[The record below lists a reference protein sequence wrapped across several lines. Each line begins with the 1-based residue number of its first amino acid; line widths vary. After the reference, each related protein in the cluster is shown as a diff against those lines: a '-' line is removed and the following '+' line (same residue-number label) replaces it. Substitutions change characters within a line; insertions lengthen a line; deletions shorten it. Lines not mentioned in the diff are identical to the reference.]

1 MRPITLLVAVLLLLG
16 APVRGEDFTQYKTAD
31 ELWGRVQDL
40 GHQTPPPER
49 AKYIDYLEM
58 LRGALLGFENRYP
71 SDPRHWDAKL
81 MRVRVEA
88 TRARVEN
95 RPPNMDALFGV
106 VKEIA
111 AAPDASAATKR
122 TARYISVVAQMQ
134 ALESADSST
143 NSASVAAV
151 RADIAELRKSNPD
164 DPQVAVMQF
173 DLAQVLKL
181 RDPGA
186 AESMLRELLG
196 SQNIQVAAA
205 AQQQLDSMKT
215 LRELGKKP
223 MDLKFKA
230 VDGAEIDLAKLRGK
244 VVLVDF
250 WATWCGPCRME
261 MPNVV
266 AAYNQFHKDGF
277 EIVGVSLD
285 QSKEPLLAYTK
296 QAGMMWPQY
305 FDGKGWANE
314 VSTRYGIDSIP
325 AAWLVDKKGFVRATG
340 VRGADLAQQVKMLL
354 AE

>member
-1 MRPITLLVAVLLLLG
+1 MRRIILLAVTLLSLIAS
-16 APVRGEDFTQYKTAD
+16 VRGEDSPQYKTAD
-31 ELWGRVQDL
+31 ELWGHLQDL

-49 AKYIDYLEM
+49 AKYIDHLEM
-58 LRGALLGFENRYP
+58 LRSAMLEFENRYP

-88 TRARVEN
+88 ARARVEN
-95 RPPNMDALFGV
+95 RQPNMDALFEV
-106 VKEIA
+106 VKEIV
-111 AAPDASAATKR
+111 AAPDASATTKR
-122 TARYISVVAQMQ
+122 TARYISVVAHMQ
-134 ALESADSST
+134 SLESADSST
-143 NSASVAAV
+143 NSAALAAA

-164 DPQVAVMQF
+164 DPQTAVMQF

-181 RDPGA
+181 RDPDA

-205 AQQQLDSMKT
+205 AQQQLDSVKT
-215 LRELGKKP
+215 LRELSKKP
-223 MDLKFKA
+223 IELKFQA
-230 VDGAEIDLAKLRGK
+230 VDGAQVDFAKLRGK
-244 VVLVDF
+244 VVLLDF
-250 WATWCGPCRME
+250 WATWCGPCRVE
-261 MPNVV
+261 IPNVV

-285 QSKEPLLAYTK
+285 QDKERLLNYTK
-296 QAGMMWPQY
+296 QAGMTWPEY

-314 VSTRYGIDSIP
+314 VSTRYGINSIP
-325 AAWLVDKKGFVRATG
+325 AAWLVDKKGFVRTTG